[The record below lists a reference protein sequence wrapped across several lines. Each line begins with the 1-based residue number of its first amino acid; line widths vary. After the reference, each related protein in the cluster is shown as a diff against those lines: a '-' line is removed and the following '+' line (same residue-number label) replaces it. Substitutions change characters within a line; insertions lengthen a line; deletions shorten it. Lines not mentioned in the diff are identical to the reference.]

1 MFKNIFISFKNRIL
15 LGFCSLIIMMAVIIS
30 ISLIQFFKVQQNTS
44 ELSNTIMPLTS
55 GAESMVVDVIQVQ
68 QFLTDVSAT
77 HNPEGYKDAE
87 ESAADFKKKIQEI
100 RTIGSITS
108 EQKEE
113 LTKLEVAFDQF
124 YSQGKL
130 MAAAYINQGIQAGN
144 AIMED
149 FDATSL
155 HLAGLMRNFK
165 NAALNQQLQTTVE
178 LSSETQHASH
188 LLIGISVLM
197 LTLSL
202 GIAFYLANYLC
213 KQLGIDPLYAKGI
226 AKEIAKGNFT
236 REINLNEGDTSS
248 LLYAIKTIQTSINA
262 FVAAQ
267 NVMSQKHAEGW
278 IWEEMEASQ
287 FPGTYGKMAQ
297 DINALAKSHIDVKMQ
312 IVKVISQYAK
322 GDFSLDM
329 DRLPGDKAKITEAV
343 DNVKQAL
350 FEISSEI
357 KALAEAGSKGDFS
370 KRADTSRF
378 EFMFKEILADFNALV
393 ETCDIGFKDILSV
406 TNAMAQGDMT
416 HTIDKNYP
424 GTFGEVIASINL
436 TGEHLKSL
444 VSEIKEATETINTA
458 AKEIASGNNDLSHR
472 TEEQAASLEQTAA
485 SMEELTSTVQANT
498 ENAKQAN
505 RLAKS
510 AAETA
515 DKGVAVVGK
524 VVMTMESINE
534 SSNKIVDII
543 SVIDGIAFQTNIL
556 ALNAAVEAARAGEQG
571 RGFAVVA
578 SEVRNLAQRAAA
590 AAGEIKGLIADS
602 VEKVE
607 DGSKLVTQAG
617 HTMKDIVSS
626 IQHVTAIMSEISAA
640 SVEQS
645 SGISQVNLAIAQ
657 MDDVTQQ
664 NAALVEQAAAAAESM
679 EEQAQNL
686 SATVAVFKTTGSS
699 SSSVMPVINPKI
711 AQKALPV
718 KIESYKGNR
727 TVSVQQNKSIHNV
740 NEVSIDLDTALQK
753 HAEWKVKFRT
763 AISHNDKLDVAT
775 ISKDN
780 CCDFG
785 KWLHG
790 NTKLHL
796 GHLGSFSECI
806 SKHAA
811 FHIEAGKV
819 AQAINEKR
827 HQEAHAMIS
836 AADSA
841 FVSASSA
848 VGIAIMRLKKDV
860 ALSTKPVAAKSQPK
874 AVSNDEWEEF

>member
-15 LGFCSLIIMMAVIIS
+15 LGFCSLIIMMAVIIYV
-30 ISLIQFFKVQQNTS
+30 SLDQFSTVQQNTA
-44 ELSNTIMPLTS
+44 ELNSTIMPFAIAVE
-55 GAESMVVDVIQVQ
+55 GMVVDVIQVQ

-77 HNPEGYKDAE
+77 HDPEGYKDAE
-87 ESAADFKKKIQEI
+87 DAAADFKKRVKEI
-100 RTIGSITS
+100 LAFESITS
-108 EQKEE
+108 SQKDE
-113 LTKLEVAFDQF
+113 LAKLDVAFDQF
-124 YSQGKL
+124 YNQGKL
-130 MAAAYINQGIQAGN
+130 MASAYIGQGIQAGN

-149 FDATSL
+149 FDAASL
-155 HLAGLMRNFK
+155 SLADLTRKFK
-165 NAALNQQLQTTVE
+165 SDAVNKQIQTTTD
-178 LSSETQHASH
+178 LSSATKHASR
-188 LLIGISVLM
+188 LLIGISILVV
-197 LTLSL
+197 TLSL
-202 GIAFYLANYLC
+202 GIAFYLANYLY
-213 KQLGIDPLYAKGI
+213 KQLGIDPFYAKAI
-226 AKEIAKGNFT
+226 AKEIAQGNFK
-236 REINLNEGDTSS
+236 RDINLDEGDKSS

-267 NVMSQKHAEGW
+267 TVMSQKHAEGW
-278 IWEEMEASQ
+278 IWAEIDAAQ
-287 FPGTYGKMAQ
+287 FPGTYGKMAR
-297 DINALAKSHIDVKMQ
+297 DINALTKSHIDVKMQ
-312 IVKVISQYAK
+312 VVKVITQYAK

-343 DNVKQAL
+343 DNVKKTL
-350 FEISSEI
+350 FEVSSEI
-357 KALAEAGSKGDFS
+357 DALAEAGSKGDFS

-378 EFMFKEILADFNALV
+378 EFMFKDILTDFNTLI

-416 HTIDKNYP
+416 QVIDKRYP
-424 GTFGEVIASINL
+424 GTFGEVITGMNI

-444 VSEIKEATETINTA
+444 VSEIKEATENINTA

-472 TEEQAASLEQTAA
+472 TEEQAASLEETAA
-485 SMEELTSTVQANT
+485 SMEELTSTVQANS

-505 RLAKS
+505 QLAKS
-510 AAETA
+510 AEEIA
-515 DKGVAVVGK
+515 DKGVTVVGK
-524 VVMTMESINE
+524 VVTTMDSINA
-534 SSNKIVDII
+534 SSHKIVDII

-578 SEVRNLAQRAAA
+578 SEVRNLAQRAAT

-617 HTMKDIVSS
+617 HTMKEIVSS
-626 IQHVTAIMSEISAA
+626 IHHVTAIMSEISAA

-645 SGISQVNLAIAQ
+645 SGITQVNQAIAQ

-679 EEQAQNL
+679 EDQAQNL
-686 SATVAVFKTTGSS
+686 AATVAVFKTGADSLSPATNR
-699 SSSVMPVINPKI
+699 IK
-711 AQKALPV
+711 QKAIPV
-718 KIESYKGNR
+718 KIETYKGNH
-727 TVSVQQNKSIHNV
+727 TTSVPENKSIHNV
-740 NEVSIDLDTALQK
+740 KEISMDLDVALHK

-763 AISHNDKLDVAT
+763 AISHNEKLDIVT

-796 GHLGSFSECI
+796 GHLESFSECI

-811 FHIEAGKV
+811 FHVEAGKV
-819 AQAINEKR
+819 AQAINDKR
-827 HQEAHAMIS
+827 LQEANTMLNTDSDFI
-836 AADSA
+836 AASG
-841 FVSASSA
+841 A
-848 VGIAIMRLKKDV
+848 VGVAIMRLKKDV
-860 ALSTKPVAAKSQPK
+860 ALSAKPVVAKHQPM
-874 AVSNDEWEEF
+874 AVANGEWEEF

>member
-15 LGFCSLIIMMAVIIS
+15 LGFCSLIMMMAVIIYV
-30 ISLIQFFKVQQNTS
+30 SLLQFSTVQQNTA
-44 ELSNTIMPLTS
+44 ELNNTIMPFAVAT
-55 GAESMVVDVIQVQ
+55 ENMVVDVIQVQ

-77 HNPEGYKDAE
+77 HDPEGYKDAE
-87 ESAADFKKKIQEI
+87 AASADFKKSMKEI
-100 RTIGSITS
+100 LAFESITAS
-108 EQKEE
+108 QKEE
-113 LTKLEVAFDQF
+113 LAKLDVAFDQF
-124 YSQGKL
+124 YNQGKL
-130 MAAAYINQGIQAGN
+130 MAAAYINKGLEAGN
-144 AIMED
+144 TIMED

-155 HLAGLMRNFK
+155 SLAGLMRNFK
-165 NAALNQQLQTTVE
+165 SGAINKQLQMTTE
-178 LSSETQHASH
+178 LSSETKHASH
-188 LLIGISVLM
+188 LLIGISVL
-197 LTLSL
+197 LVTLSL
-202 GIAFYLANYLC
+202 GIAFYLANYLY
-213 KQLGIDPLYAKGI
+213 KQLGIDPFYAKSI
-226 AKEIAKGNFT
+226 AKEIAHGNFK
-236 REINLNEGDTSS
+236 RDINLDEGDNSS

-267 NVMSQKHAEGW
+267 NVMLQKHAEGW
-278 IWEEMEASQ
+278 IWEEMDATR
-287 FPGTYGKMAQ
+287 FPGTYGKMAC
-297 DINALAKSHIDVKMQ
+297 DINTLVRSHIDVKMQ
-312 IVKVISQYAK
+312 VVNIISHYAK

-329 DRLPGDKAKITEAV
+329 DCLPGDKAKITEAV
-343 DNVKQAL
+343 DNVKKAL
-350 FEISSEI
+350 FEVSSEI
-357 KALAEAGSKGDFS
+357 DALAEAGSKGDFS
-370 KRADTSRF
+370 KRADTSKF
-378 EFMFKEILADFNALV
+378 EFMFKDILTDFNTLI
-393 ETCDIGFKDILSV
+393 ETCDVGFKDILSV
-406 TNAMAQGDMT
+406 TNAMAEGDMT

-424 GTFGEVIASINL
+424 GTFGEVIASMNL

-472 TEEQAASLEQTAA
+472 TEEQAASLEETAA

-505 RLAKS
+505 QLAKS

-515 DKGVAVVGK
+515 DKGVAVVDK
-524 VVMTMESINE
+524 VVMTMESINA

-617 HTMKDIVSS
+617 HTMKEIVSS
-626 IQHVTAIMSEISAA
+626 IQHVTTIMSEISSA

-686 SATVAVFKTTGSS
+686 SAMVAVFKTDGNR
-699 SSSVMPVINPKI
+699 VE
-711 AQKALPV
+711 QKTVPV
-718 KIESYKGNR
+718 KIETYKGNR
-727 TVSVQQNKSIHNV
+727 TAPVQANKSIHNV
-740 NEVSIDLDTALQK
+740 QGISMELDTALRK

-763 AISHNDKLDVAT
+763 AISHHDKLDVAT

-796 GHLGSFSECI
+796 GHLNSFSECI
-806 SKHAA
+806 SQHAA
-811 FHIEAGKV
+811 FHVEAGKV
-819 AQAINEKR
+819 AQAINENR
-827 HQEAHAMIS
+827 HQEANTMLS
-836 AADSA
+836 TNSA
-841 FVSASSA
+841 FISASSA
-848 VGIAIMRLKKDV
+848 VGVAIMRLKKEV
-860 ALSTKPVAAKSQPK
+860 ALSTKPVAAKSKTQPL
-874 AVSNDEWEEF
+874 ALANDEWEEF

>member
-1 MFKNIFISFKNRIL
+1 MPIS
-15 LGFCSLIIMMAVIIS
+15 SA
-30 ISLIQFFKVQQNTS
+30 
-44 ELSNTIMPLTS
+44 
-55 GAESMVVDVIQVQ
+55 AESMVVDVIQVQ

-77 HNPEGYKDAE
+77 HDPEGYKDAE
-87 ESAADFKKKIQEI
+87 EAAADFKKKIQEI
-100 RTIGSITS
+100 RTFDSITPG
-108 EQKEE
+108 QKEE
-113 LTKLEVAFDQF
+113 LTKLEVAFDRF

-130 MAAAYINQGIQAGN
+130 MAATYINQGLQAGN

-155 HLAGLMRNFK
+155 HLTGLMRNFK
-165 NAALNQQLQTTVE
+165 SAALNQQRQTTVD
-178 LSSETQHASH
+178 LSSETKYASN
-188 LLIGISVLM
+188 LLIGISIVLV
-197 LTLSL
+197 TLSL
-202 GIAFYLANYLC
+202 SIAFYLSSYLY

-226 AKEIAKGNFT
+226 AKEIAKGNFK
-236 REINLNEGDTSS
+236 RDIELEAGDTSS
-248 LLYAIKTIQTSINA
+248 LLFAIKTIQTSINA

-267 NVMSQKHAEGW
+267 SVMSKKHAEGW
-278 IWEEMEASQ
+278 IWEEMDATQ

-297 DINALAKSHIDVKMQ
+297 DINDLVKSHIDVKMQ
-312 IVKVISQYAK
+312 VVKVISQYAR

-329 DRLPGDKAKITEAV
+329 DRLPGDKFKITEAV
-343 DNVKQAL
+343 DNVKKAL

-357 KALAEAGSKGDFS
+357 KALAEAGSKGDFA
-370 KRADTSRF
+370 KRADTSKF
-378 EFMFKEILADFNALV
+378 EFMFKDILTDFNSLI

-424 GTFGEVIASINL
+424 GTFGEVIASMNL

-505 RLAKS
+505 RLARS

-645 SGISQVNLAIAQ
+645 SGISQVNQAIAQ

-686 SATVAVFKTTGSS
+686 SATVAIFKTTGNP
-699 SSSVMPVINPKI
+699 SSSVMPLTNPKLE
-711 AQKALPV
+711 QKALPV
-718 KIESYKGNR
+718 KIETYKGNR
-727 TVSVQQNKSIHNV
+727 TASVQESKGVHNA
-740 NEVSIDLDTALQK
+740 NEIGMDLDTALHK

-763 AISHNDKLDVAT
+763 AISHHDKLDVAT

-790 NTKLHL
+790 DTKIHL
-796 GHLGSFSECI
+796 GHLDSFSDCV

-827 HQEAHAMIS
+827 HQEANKMIS

-860 ALSTKPVAAKSQPK
+860 AQPKNPAAAKSQPK

>member
-15 LGFCSLIIMMAVIIS
+15 LGFCSLIIMMAVIIYV
-30 ISLIQFFKVQQNTS
+30 SLDQFSTVQQNTA
-44 ELSNTIMPLTS
+44 ELNSTIMPFAIAVE
-55 GAESMVVDVIQVQ
+55 GMVVDVIQVQ

-77 HNPEGYKDAE
+77 HDPEGYKDAE
-87 ESAADFKKKIQEI
+87 DAAADFKKRVKEI
-100 RTIGSITS
+100 LAFESITS
-108 EQKEE
+108 SQKDE
-113 LTKLEVAFDQF
+113 LAKLDAAFDQF
-124 YSQGKL
+124 YNQGKL
-130 MAAAYINQGIQAGN
+130 MASAYIGQGIQAGN

-149 FDATSL
+149 FDAASL
-155 HLAGLMRNFK
+155 SLADLTRKFK
-165 NAALNQQLQTTVE
+165 SDAVNKQIQTTTD
-178 LSSETQHASH
+178 LSSATKHASR
-188 LLIGISVLM
+188 LLIGISILVV
-197 LTLSL
+197 TLSL
-202 GIAFYLANYLC
+202 GIAFYLANYLY
-213 KQLGIDPLYAKGI
+213 KQLGIDPFYAKAI
-226 AKEIAKGNFT
+226 AKEIAQGNFK
-236 REINLNEGDTSS
+236 RDINLDEGDKSS

-267 NVMSQKHAEGW
+267 TVMSQKHAEGW
-278 IWEEMEASQ
+278 IWAEIDAAQ
-287 FPGTYGKMAQ
+287 FPGTYGKMAR
-297 DINALAKSHIDVKMQ
+297 DINALTKSHIDVKMQ
-312 IVKVISQYAK
+312 VVKVITQYAK

-343 DNVKQAL
+343 DNVKKTL
-350 FEISSEI
+350 FEVSSEI
-357 KALAEAGSKGDFS
+357 DALAEAGSKGDFS

-378 EFMFKEILADFNALV
+378 EFMFKDILTDFNTLI

-416 HTIDKNYP
+416 QVIDKHYP
-424 GTFGEVIASINL
+424 GTFGEVITGMNI

-444 VSEIKEATETINTA
+444 VSEIKEATENINTA

-472 TEEQAASLEQTAA
+472 TEEQAASLEETAA
-485 SMEELTSTVQANT
+485 SMEELTSTVQANS
-498 ENAKQAN
+498 ESAKQAN
-505 RLAKS
+505 QLAKS
-510 AAETA
+510 AEEIA
-515 DKGVAVVGK
+515 DKGVTVVGK
-524 VVMTMESINE
+524 VVTTMDSINA
-534 SSNKIVDII
+534 SSHKIVDII

-578 SEVRNLAQRAAA
+578 SEVRNLAQRAAT

-617 HTMKDIVSS
+617 HTMREIVSS
-626 IQHVTAIMSEISAA
+626 IHHVTAIMSEISAA

-645 SGISQVNLAIAQ
+645 SGITQVNQAIAQ

-679 EEQAQNL
+679 EDQAQNL
-686 SATVAVFKTTGSS
+686 AATVAVFKTGADSLS
-699 SSSVMPVINPKI
+699 PAINRIK
-711 AQKALPV
+711 QKAIPV
-718 KIESYKGNR
+718 KIETYKGNR
-727 TVSVQQNKSIHNV
+727 TTSVPENKSIHNV
-740 NEVSIDLDTALQK
+740 KEISMDLDVALHK

-763 AISHNDKLDVAT
+763 AISHNEKLDVVT

-796 GHLGSFSECI
+796 GHLESFSECI

-811 FHIEAGKV
+811 FHVEAGKV
-819 AQAINEKR
+819 AQAINDKR
-827 HQEAHAMIS
+827 HQEANTMLDT
-836 AADSA
+836 DSDFIA
-841 FVSASSA
+841 ASSA
-848 VGIAIMRLKKDV
+848 VGVAIMRLKKDV
-860 ALSTKPVAAKSQPK
+860 ALSTKPVVAKHQPM
-874 AVSNDEWEEF
+874 AVANGEWEEF

>member
-15 LGFCSLIIMMAVIIS
+15 LGFCSLIMMMAVIIS
-30 ISLIQFFKVQQNTS
+30 VSLLQFAKSQQNTD
-44 ELSNTIMPLTS
+44 ELNTTILPFAMA
-55 GAESMVVDVIQVQ
+55 AEGMADDVIPVQ
-68 QFLTDVSAT
+68 QSLTDVSAT
-77 HNPEGYKDAE
+77 HDPEGYKDADE
-87 ESAADFKKKIQEI
+87 AAADFKK
-100 RTIGSITS
+100 RMTGVLASDTVTS
-108 EQKEE
+108 AQKEE
-113 LTKLEVAFDQF
+113 LSKINAAFDQF
-124 YSQGKL
+124 YNQGKR
-130 MAAAYINQGIQAGN
+130 MAAAYIGQGLEAGN

-149 FDATSL
+149 FDAASL
-155 HLAGLMRNFK
+155 SLAGLMRK
-165 NAALNQQLQTTVE
+165 LKDDAIDKELQTTTE
-178 LSSETQHASH
+178 LSKSVQYASR
-188 LLIGISVLM
+188 LLLGISLLVV
-197 LTLSL
+197 TLSL
-202 GIAFYLANYLC
+202 GIAFYLTNYLY
-213 KQLGIDPLYAKGI
+213 KQLGIDPFYAKAI
-226 AKEIAKGNFT
+226 AKEIAKGNFK
-236 REINLNEGDTSS
+236 RDINLDEGDNSS

-278 IWEEMEASQ
+278 IWEEIDAAQ
-287 FPGTYGKMAQ
+287 FPGTYGKMAG
-297 DINALAKSHIDVKMQ
+297 DINALVRSHIDVKMQ
-312 IVKVISQYAK
+312 VVKVISQYAK

-329 DRLPGDKAKITEAV
+329 DRLPGDKVKVTEAI
-343 DNVKQAL
+343 DNVKKTL
-350 FEISSEI
+350 FDVSSEI
-357 KALAEAGSKGDFS
+357 DILAEAGSKGDFS

-378 EFMFKEILADFNALV
+378 EFMFKDILTDFNTLI

-406 TNAMAQGDMT
+406 TNAMAEGDMT
-416 HTIDKNYP
+416 QMIDKDYP
-424 GTFGEVIASINL
+424 GTFGEVIAGMNI

-444 VSEIKEATETINTA
+444 VSEIKEAAEAINTA

-472 TEEQAASLEQTAA
+472 TEEQASSLEQTAA

-505 RLAKS
+505 QLAKS
-510 AAETA
+510 AAEIA

-524 VVMTMESINE
+524 VVMTMESINA

-578 SEVRNLAQRAAA
+578 SEVRNLAQRAAT

-607 DGSKLVTQAG
+607 DGSKLVSQAG
-617 HTMKDIVSS
+617 RTMKDIVSS

-679 EEQAQNL
+679 EEQTQNL
-686 SATVAVFKTTGSS
+686 STTVAVFKTGDNSF
-699 SSSVMPVINPKI
+699 NPAVTRI
-711 AQKALPV
+711 AQKAAPV
-718 KIESYKGNR
+718 KIETHKGR
-727 TVSVQQNKSIHNV
+727 STAHVQEHKSIHNV
-740 NEVSIDLDTALQK
+740 EEISMGLDAALHK

-763 AISHNDKLDVAT
+763 AMSHHEKLDVAT

-790 NTKLHL
+790 DTKLQL
-796 GHLGSFSECI
+796 GHLDSFSECI

-811 FHIEAGKV
+811 FHVEAGKV
-819 AQAINEKR
+819 ARAINENR
-827 HQEAHAMIS
+827 HQEAHTMLSTESGFI
-836 AADSA
+836 
-841 FVSASSA
+841 SASSA
-848 VGIAIMRLKKDV
+848 VGVAIMRLKKDV
-860 ALSTKPVAAKSQPK
+860 ALSVKPVAAKPKSQSVV
-874 AVSNDEWEEF
+874 ADNNEWEEF

>member
-15 LGFCSLIIMMAVIIS
+15 LGFCSLILMMAVIIYV
-30 ISLIQFFKVQQNTS
+30 SLTQFSTVQQNTD
-44 ELSNTIMPLTS
+44 ELNNTSMPFAIA
-55 GAESMVVDVIQVQ
+55 AESMVVDVIQVQ

-77 HNPEGYKDAE
+77 HDPEGYKDAE
-87 ESAADFKKKIQEI
+87 EAAVDFKKKMKEI
-100 RTIGSITS
+100 LAFDATTS
-108 EQKEE
+108 AQKEE
-113 LTKLEVAFDQF
+113 LAKLDLAFDRF
-124 YSQGKL
+124 YNQGKL
-130 MAAAYINQGIQAGN
+130 MASAYISQGIEAGN

-155 HLAGLMRNFK
+155 SLAGLMRKFK
-165 NAALNQQLQTTVE
+165 NDAINKQLQTTTE
-178 LSSETQHASH
+178 LNSATKHASH
-188 LLIGISVLM
+188 LLIAISILLV
-197 LTLSL
+197 TLSL
-202 GIAFYLANYLC
+202 GIAFYLANYLY
-213 KQLGIDPLYAKGI
+213 KQLGIDPFYAKSI
-226 AKEIAKGNFT
+226 AKEIAHGNFK
-236 REINLNEGDTSS
+236 RDINLDEGDNSS
-248 LLYAIKTIQTSINA
+248 LLYAIKTIQTSINS

-267 NVMSQKHAEGW
+267 SVMSQKHAEGW
-278 IWEEMEASQ
+278 IWEEIDAAQ
-287 FPGTYGKMAQ
+287 FPGTYGKMAR

-312 IVKVISQYAK
+312 VVKVISQYAK

-343 DNVKQAL
+343 DNVKKAL
-350 FEISSEI
+350 FEISNEI
-357 KALAEAGSKGDFS
+357 DALAAAGSKGDFS
-370 KRADTSRF
+370 KRADTSGF
-378 EFMFKEILADFNALV
+378 EFMFKDILTDFNTLI
-393 ETCDIGFKDILSV
+393 ETCDVGFKDILSV

-416 HTIDKNYP
+416 QVIDKDYP
-424 GTFGEVIASINL
+424 GTFGAVISGMNI

-444 VSEIKEATETINTA
+444 VSEIKEATENINTA

-485 SMEELTSTVQANT
+485 SMEELTSTVQANS

-505 RLAKS
+505 QLAKS
-510 AAETA
+510 AAEIA
-515 DKGVAVVGK
+515 DKGVAVVGE
-524 VVMTMESINE
+524 VVITMDSINA
-534 SSNKIVDII
+534 SSHKIVDII

-578 SEVRNLAQRAAA
+578 SEVRNLAQRAAS

-617 HTMKDIVSS
+617 HTMKEIVSS

-686 SATVAVFKTTGSS
+686 STTVAIFKTGDNSFN
-699 SSSVMPVINPKI
+699 PAINRI
-711 AQKALPV
+711 EQKAIPV
-718 KIESYKGNR
+718 KIETYKGKR
-727 TVSVQQNKSIHNV
+727 TVSVPENKNLHNAK
-740 NEVSIDLDTALQK
+740 EITMDLDVALHK

-763 AISHNDKLDVAT
+763 AISHNEKLDVAT

-785 KWLHG
+785 KWLYG
-790 NTKLHL
+790 NGKLHL
-796 GHLGSFSECI
+796 SHLESFSECL
-806 SKHAA
+806 SQHAV
-811 FHIEAGKV
+811 FHIEASKV
-819 AQAINEKR
+819 AQAINDNK
-827 HQEAHAMIS
+827 HQEAHTMLNT
-836 AADSA
+836 DSA
-841 FVSASSA
+841 FIAASSA
-848 VGIAIMRLKKDV
+848 VGVAIMRLKKDV
-860 ALSTKPVAAKSQPK
+860 GLSTNPVATKPQLL
-874 AVSNDEWEEF
+874 AVANDEWEEF

>member
-15 LGFCSLIIMMAVIIS
+15 LGFCSLIMMMAVIIYV
-30 ISLIQFFKVQQNTS
+30 SLLQFSTVQRNTA
-44 ELSNTIMPLTS
+44 ELNNTIMPFAVA
-55 GAESMVVDVIQVQ
+55 AENMVVDVIQVQ

-77 HNPEGYKDAE
+77 HDPEGYKDAE
-87 ESAADFKKKIQEI
+87 AAAADFKKSMKEI
-100 RTIGSITS
+100 LAFESITAS
-108 EQKEE
+108 QKEE
-113 LTKLEVAFDQF
+113 LTKLDVAFDQF
-124 YSQGKL
+124 YAQGKL
-130 MAAAYINQGIQAGN
+130 MAAAYIHQGLEAGN
-144 AIMED
+144 TIMED

-155 HLAGLMRNFK
+155 SLAGLMRNFK
-165 NAALNQQLQTTVE
+165 SGAINKQLQTTTE
-178 LSSETQHASH
+178 LSSATKHASH
-188 LLIGISVLM
+188 LLIGISVL
-197 LTLSL
+197 LVTLSL
-202 GIAFYLANYLC
+202 GIAFYLANYLY
-213 KQLGIDPLYAKGI
+213 KQLGIDPFYAKSI
-226 AKEIAKGNFT
+226 AKEIAHGNFK
-236 REINLNEGDTSS
+236 RDINLDEGDNSS

-278 IWEEMEASQ
+278 IWEEMDATR
-287 FPGTYGKMAQ
+287 FPGTYGKMAR
-297 DINALAKSHIDVKMQ
+297 DINTLVKSHIDIKMQ
-312 IVKVISQYAK
+312 VVNIISHYAK

-343 DNVKQAL
+343 DNVKKAL
-350 FEISSEI
+350 FDVSSEI
-357 KALAEAGSKGDFS
+357 DALAEAGSKGDFS
-370 KRADTSRF
+370 KRADTSKF
-378 EFMFKEILADFNALV
+378 EFMFKDILTDFNTLI
-393 ETCDIGFKDILSV
+393 ETCDVGFKDILSV
-406 TNAMAQGDMT
+406 TNAMAEGDMT
-416 HTIDKNYP
+416 HTIDKDYP
-424 GTFGEVIASINL
+424 GTFGEVIASMNL

-444 VSEIKEATETINTA
+444 VSEIKEAAETINTA

-472 TEEQAASLEQTAA
+472 TEEQAASLEETAA

-505 RLAKS
+505 QLAKS

-524 VVMTMESINE
+524 VVMTMESINA

-617 HTMKDIVSS
+617 HTMKDIVNS

-679 EEQAQNL
+679 EEQTQNL
-686 SATVAVFKTTGSS
+686 SATVAVFKTDGSS
-699 SSSVMPVINPKI
+699 SNRAINRKE
-711 AQKALPV
+711 QKAVPV
-718 KIESYKGNR
+718 KIETYKGNH
-727 TVSVQQNKSIHNV
+727 TAPVQDNKSIHNV
-740 NEVSIDLDTALQK
+740 QGISMELDTALRK

-763 AISHNDKLDVAT
+763 AISHHEKLDVAT

-796 GHLGSFSECI
+796 GHLDSFSECI
-806 SKHAA
+806 SQHAA
-811 FHIEAGKV
+811 FHVEAGKV
-819 AQAINEKR
+819 AQAINENR
-827 HQEAHAMIS
+827 HQEANTMLS
-836 AADSA
+836 TNSA
-841 FVSASSA
+841 FISSSSA
-848 VGIAIMRLKKDV
+848 VGVAIIRLKKDV
-860 ALSTKPVAAKSQPK
+860 ALSTKPVAAKSKTQPL
-874 AVSNDEWEEF
+874 ALANDEWEEF